1 MKLGNSEKFNTG
13 KILDKLKKIELPFKI
28 FDGYITKQ
36 VLAATFVC
44 IFLFVVIWIAPETL
58 LKVIKRTLAGW
69 YTPWVGLQ
77 LLIYEVPKI
86 VGKALPVGLLLG
98 TLFTFDKLTKDSE
111 LTVLRGIGLSFWR
124 IVYPIIVVS
133 IFISVLCFSL
143 YNTLIPYSEK
153 KINQLKGESYETHF
167 IYTVKAEK
175 DDLKK
180 IIIVPRYY
188 NNQIS
193 NPLVLNF
200 DSSQYTDTSVLSS
213 IMKAQYAVYTKDKWV
228 IYKVKNYK
236 LGRDGV
242 FKNISNVEQIEV
254 LNGEKANTAFKI
266 MSYSTKRDRELNN
279 REITEYIRMLK
290 SENLNDEYR
299 FMLNKYLQRYFHS
312 AICVL
317 FAILGCLLGFSKPR
331 EQKLVNFVIGIG
343 IVFAYYITLPFFD
356 MCAEKDILNPVLT
369 SSIQPIAILIAIFIF
384 KKLKDL

>member
-1 MKLGNSEKFNTG
+1 MKLCFDS
-13 KILDKLKKIELPFKI
+13 LKKVELPFKI

-36 VLAATFVC
+36 VLAATLVC

-58 LKVIKRTLAGW
+58 LKVIKRTLSGD
-69 YTPWVGLQ
+69 YTPWVGIQ

-124 IVYPIIVVS
+124 IVYPIIILS

-153 KINQLKGESYETHF
+153 KINQLKHEGYQTHF
-167 IYTVKAEK
+167 VYTVKADKDKLEK
-175 DDLKK
+175 IL
-180 IIIVPRYY
+180 IVPSYH

-193 NPLVLNF
+193 YPLVLNF

-213 IMKAQYAVYTKDKWV
+213 IMQAQYAVYKKDQWE
-228 IYKVKNYK
+228 IYNVKQFQ

-242 FKNISNVEQIEV
+242 FKSITRKNKIKV
-254 LNGEKANTAFKI
+254 LEGDKANTAYKI

-279 REITEYIRMLK
+279 SEITEYIGMLK

-317 FAILGCLLGFSKPR
+317 FAVLGCLLGFSKPR

-356 MCAEKDILNPVLT
+356 MCAEKGILSPYVT

-384 KKLKDL
+384 KKIKDL

>member
-1 MKLGNSEKFNTG
+1 MKLC
-13 KILDKLKKIELPFKI
+13 LDNLKKVELPFKI

-36 VLAATFVC
+36 VLAATLVC

-58 LKVIKRTLAGW
+58 LKVIKRTLSGD
-69 YTPWVGLQ
+69 YTPWVGIQ

-124 IVYPIIVVS
+124 IVYPIIILS

-153 KINQLKGESYETHF
+153 KINQLKHEGYQTHF
-167 IYTVKAEK
+167 VYTVKADKDKLEK
-175 DDLKK
+175 IL
-180 IIIVPRYY
+180 IVPSYH

-193 NPLVLNF
+193 YPLVLNF

-213 IMKAQYAVYTKDKWV
+213 IMQAQYAVYKEDQWE
-228 IYKVKNYK
+228 IYNVKQFQ

-242 FKNISNVEQIEV
+242 FKSITRKNKIKV
-254 LNGEKANTAFKI
+254 LEGEKANTAYKI

-279 REITEYIRMLK
+279 SEITEYIRMLK

-317 FAILGCLLGFSKPR
+317 FAVLGCLLGFSKPR

-356 MCAEKDILNPVLT
+356 MCAEKGLLSPYVT

-384 KKLKDL
+384 KKIKDL